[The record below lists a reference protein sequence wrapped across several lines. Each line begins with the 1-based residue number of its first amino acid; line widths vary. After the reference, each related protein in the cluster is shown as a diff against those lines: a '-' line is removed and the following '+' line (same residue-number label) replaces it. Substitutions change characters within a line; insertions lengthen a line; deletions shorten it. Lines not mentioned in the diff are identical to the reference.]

1 MDFESIPKTDTL
13 KVQTKLFSNL
23 IPLHDVVLFS
33 DYAKGGLGHIV
44 DMISIARQAGKS
56 VLVDPKGTDYTMYR
70 DATVIT
76 PNKNE
81 MQAVVGNWRDD
92 DELSTKAQNLRKQ
105 LNLQAV
111 LVTRGD
117 EGMSLF
123 DDQGDYHLPT
133 QALEVF
139 DVTGAGDTVIATIAT
154 LVAAKIPLRQAIAFA
169 NKAAGVVV
177 GKFGTSTASY
187 EEIFA

>member
-1 MDFESIPKTDTL
+1 
-13 KVQTKLFSNL
+13 
-23 IPLHDVVLFS
+23 
-33 DYAKGGLGHIV
+33 
-44 DMISIARQAGKS
+44 MISIARQAGKA

-123 DDQGDYHLPT
+123 DDQGAFHLPHS
-133 QALEVF
+133 
-139 DVTGAGDTVIATIAT
+139 
-154 LVAAKIPLRQAIAFA
+154 
-169 NKAAGVVV
+169 
-177 GKFGTSTASY
+177 GTRSV
-187 EEIFA
+187 

>member
-1 MDFESIPKTDTL
+1 MCIRD
-13 KVQTKLFSNL
+13 
-23 IPLHDVVLFS
+23 
-33 DYAKGGLGHIV
+33 
-44 DMISIARQAGKS
+44 R
-56 VLVDPKGTDYTMYR
+56 DYTMYR
-70 DATVIT
+70 DASVIT

-105 LNLQAV
+105 VNLHAV

-123 DDQGDYHLPT
+123 DYQGDYHLPT

-154 LVAAKIPLRQAIAFA
+154 LVAAKIPLRQAIAYA